1 LLKSRIK
8 EYSIR
13 VCMQQILFLYLTIHG
28 NISQLLWPLIEFL
41 CFRYMDFISNRVK
54 QNDIVYSNT
63 RMEISSLKS
72 DGLNPELYT
81 SENELE
87 PLCELLGPC
96 GIQFL
101 DERLTRFM
109 ASQAI
114 STKDMIT
121 YNSEPLQNLWTFIHD
136 EKKSIEQ
143 LEKLK
148 CNVML
153 LLSSEYTHY

>member
-1 LLKSRIK
+1 
-8 EYSIR
+8 
-13 VCMQQILFLYLTIHG
+13 
-28 NISQLLWPLIEFL
+28 
-41 CFRYMDFISNRVK
+41 MDFISNRVK
-54 QNDIVYSNT
+54 QNDTVYSNA
-63 RMEISSLKS
+63 RMEIISLKS
-72 DGLNPELYT
+72 DGLNPELYM

-87 PLCELLGPC
+87 SLCELLGPS

-153 LLSSEYTHY
+153 SFSSKYTHY